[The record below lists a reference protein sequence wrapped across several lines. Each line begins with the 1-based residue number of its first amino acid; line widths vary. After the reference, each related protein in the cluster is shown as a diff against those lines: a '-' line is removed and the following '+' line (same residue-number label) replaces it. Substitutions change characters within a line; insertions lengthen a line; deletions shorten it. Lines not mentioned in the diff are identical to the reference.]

1 MWCRHCVLS
10 RSRQRWAIPR
20 KETSVQILERIANT
34 QATAEVLAVANRVL
48 ERRTSRAALNLPG
61 AEDYVSYSRT
71 VPGWFSATDFRL
83 FDFMLGRQLSE
94 ATKGDILE
102 IGCYQ
107 GRSTILLGYALRDED
122 QLVVCDLFGADP
134 DNFGAPQEGMAAY
147 DGLTADRFYHHY
159 GRFHEDRPQVEI
171 CPSTQLRDRI
181 TSRSFR
187 FLHIDGS
194 HAYDS
199 VCADIALAVA
209 HATAGAVVVLDDY
222 RSPHTPGVSAATWE
236 AVAAGLLY
244 PFCIS
249 EMKLYATVSAS
260 EHAAWMAAC
269 SRLSTDR
276 AWGSEVHEVRG
287 RGLVRLSYR
296 SRIPS

>member
-1 MWCRHCVLS
+1 L
-10 RSRQRWAIPR
+10 QL
-20 KETSVQILERIANT
+20 LERIANA
-34 QATAEVLAVANRVL
+34 QSTAEVLAVANRML
-48 ERRTSRAALNLPG
+48 ERRPGRAALSLPG
-61 AEDYVSYSRT
+61 AENYVSYSRT

-83 FDFMLGRQLSE
+83 FDFVLGRQI
-94 ATKGDILE
+94 ADAAKGDILE

-107 GRSTILLGYALRDED
+107 GRSTILLGYALDADDE
-122 QLVVCDLFGADP
+122 LIVCDLFGADP
-134 DNFGAPQEGMAAY
+134 DDFGVPQEGMAAY
-147 DGLTADRFYHHY
+147 DGLTVDRFYHHY
-159 GRFHEDRPQVEI
+159 GRFHGSRRPQVEI
-171 CPSTQLRDRI
+171 CPSTRLPDRI
-181 TSRSFR
+181 VGKSFR

-209 HATAGAVVVLDDY
+209 HATEAAVVVLDDY

-236 AVAAGLLY
+236 AVSAGLLY

-260 EHAAWMAAC
+260 GHAGWVEAC
-269 SRLSTDR
+269 SRLGADHN
-276 AWGSEVHEVRG
+276 WESESHEVRG
-287 RGLVRLSYR
+287 RELVRLCYR